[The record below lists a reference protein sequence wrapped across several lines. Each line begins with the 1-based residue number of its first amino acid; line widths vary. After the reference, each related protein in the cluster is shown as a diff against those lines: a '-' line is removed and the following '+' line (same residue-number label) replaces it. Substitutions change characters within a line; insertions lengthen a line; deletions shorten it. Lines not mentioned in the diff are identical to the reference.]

1 MLIETP
7 PPFRNDDLL
16 FDFARQ
22 PWQLRQYTDLR
33 RRIFCTEQR
42 IFSTTD
48 RDEIDRNALPI
59 VAVSNCMGMPDRVVG
74 VVRIDEREPG
84 LWFGSRLGVADA
96 YRQKARF
103 TIQGLFDA
111 DNAPDLFKTSV
122 GAALIFKAVSTAT
135 ALGCRRFLANVQ
147 MQNVSFFE
155 RMQWTTLHTVELHGM
170 THARMEASL
179 RYYPPSQVSLAQLK
193 QG

>member
-7 PPFRNDDLL
+7 PPFKNDDLL

-22 PWQLRQYTDLR
+22 PWQLRQYGDLR
-33 RRIFCTEQR
+33 RRIFCDEQR
-42 IFSTTD
+42 IFTTTD
-48 RDEIDRNALPI
+48 RDEIDRKALPI

-103 TIQGLFDA
+103 TVQGLFDV

-147 MQNVSFFE
+147 MQNVNFFE
-155 RMQWTTLHTVELHGM
+155 RMQWKMLHTVDLHGM

-179 RYYPPSQVSLAQLK
+179 RYYPPSQISLAQLK